1 MSFNRIRISKAA
13 TVRLSMLKGRTGLTP
28 NILCRIGF
36 CLSLSEPS
44 IPNPNDYDENGQEF
58 NRYTLTGEWDKLFIA
73 LLKERLINDGLNP
86 RKDLIPQF
94 KAHLNRG
101 AIILFEKVKDLTDL
115 YDLLPSEVKKR
126 EVPDIP

>member
-1 MSFNRIRISKAA
+1 MSFNRVKISKVA
-13 TVRLSMLKGRTGLTP
+13 TVRLSILKGRTGLTP

-44 IPNPNDYDENGQEF
+44 IPNPDDYDENGQEF

-73 LLKERLINDGLNP
+73 LLKERLINDGLDLK
-86 RKDLIPQF
+86 KDLIPQF

-101 AIILFEKVKDLTDL
+101 AILLFDKVKDLTDL
-115 YDLLPSEVKKR
+115 YELLPNMVRKHEVSN
-126 EVPDIP
+126 IS

>member
-1 MSFNRIRISKAA
+1 MSFNKVRISKIAS
-13 TVRLSMLKGRTGLTP
+13 VRLSILKGRTGLTP

-44 IPNPNDYDENGQEF
+44 IPNPDDYDENGKEF

-73 LLKERLINDGLNP
+73 LLKERLLSDGLDIK
-86 RKDLIPQF
+86 KDLIPQF

-101 AIILFEKVKDLTDL
+101 AIILFEKVKDLGDL
-115 YDLLPSEVKKR
+115 YELLPSKVR
-126 EVPDIP
+126 NR